1 MGKTFLEVGKKNLF
15 ISINTT
21 SPRLFGNSVPG
32 HTTREGATSMQTHPD
47 GRVGFE
53 LATDAA
59 VRWHPVLCLCELGQ
73 DIPYMYLIHCLIRY
87 LSYLIHYVTHYLS
100 DYVLD
105 FSVLIIQFQ
114 DIYLN
119 II

>member
-1 MGKTFLEVGKKNLF
+1 
-15 ISINTT
+15 
-21 SPRLFGNSVPG
+21 
-32 HTTREGATSMQTHPD
+32 MQTRLD

-53 LATDAA
+53 LATYAA
-59 VRWHPVLCLCELGQ
+59 VLWHPVLCHCKLGQ
-73 DIPYMYLIHCLIRY
+73 DIPYLYLIHCLIRY
-87 LSYLIHYVTHYLS
+87 LSYLIHYATNYLS
-100 DYVLD
+100 DNVIN